1 MTSWRKQQRTQL
13 LTVRSALT
21 PVQRAEI
28 AQRCLA
34 QIKDLLAQYPPGSLG
49 IYWPI
54 KGELDTRPLAETLL
68 EEGWSLSVPV
78 INNQTRQ
85 LDFAQ
90 WHPGMPM
97 EKGTWNIPIPSAPR
111 FINPDRLLV
120 PLLGFDE
127 ANYRLG
133 YGGGYYDRTLAAWE
147 NQPQTIGVG
156 MEIGRLQSIFPEQ
169 HDIAMDFIITEAGL
183 QQGKEGI

>member
-1 MTSWRKQQRTQL
+1 MTNWRKQQRTQL
-13 LTVRSALT
+13 LTARSALT

-28 AQRCLA
+28 EQRCLA
-34 QIKDLLAQYPPGSLG
+34 KIKDLLAQYQPGSLG

-54 KGELDTRPLAETLL
+54 KGELDLRPLAETLL
-68 EEGWSLSVPV
+68 ADGWTLSVPV

-85 LDFAQ
+85 LDFAY
-90 WHPGMPM
+90 WYPAMAM
-97 EKGTWNIPIPSAPR
+97 EQGTWNIPIPSDPR
-111 FINPDRLLV
+111 FINPERLLV

-133 YGGGYYDRTLAAWE
+133 YGGGYYDRTLAGGH
-147 NQPQTIGVG
+147 QPQTIGVG

-169 HDIAMDFIITEAGL
+169 HDIAMDVIITETAM
-183 QQGKEGI
+183 QQGNNNV